1 MWKLL
6 LIHNNS
12 DITGFLLANYSRM
25 NSPFLES
32 LGGQLNNNSIIY
44 PDPRQAFIFALNIIL
59 SVSPAE
65 EINCNP
71 NPGPFI
77 TIKYYLSISR
87 NHLHILAS
95 EICTIPNL
103 IHILPYSFALYIC
116 LSLNNALPSL
126 KIAVYSINI
135 DGRKELARNISLRV
149 LDGCGLEFRLLIIV
163 YLTFRDVVLEVRTLT
178 PIEAKEGLFWQYCW
192 IYC

>member
-25 NSPFLES
+25 NSPLMTPALWNIQSLES

-44 PDPRQAFIFALNIIL
+44 SDPRQAFIFALNIL
-59 SVSPAE
+59 SISPVE

-71 NPGPFI
+71 DPGPFI
-77 TIKYYLSISR
+77 TIKDYLSISR
-87 NHLHILAS
+87 NHLYILAS
-95 EICTIPNL
+95 ETCTIPNL
-103 IHILPYSFALYIC
+103 IYILPYLFALYIC
-116 LSLNNALPSL
+116 FSLNNALSSL

-135 DGRKELARNISLRV
+135 DDRK
-149 LDGCGLEFRLLIIV
+149 
-163 YLTFRDVVLEVRTLT
+163 
-178 PIEAKEGLFWQYCW
+178 
-192 IYC
+192 